1 MPDPT
6 PRTSWH
12 DVPSLRATWAGAP
25 SNDQRLADLLAT
37 AREWVE
43 LNAVEQ
49 LTPPAGDAPATIPT
63 RFAEAQYLY
72 ARYIYETARVNA
84 GADETGLDGYGG
96 TTPGLTLGRIRGR
109 LNPDPA
115 YRIG

>member
-1 MPDPT
+1 MPDPA
-6 PRTSWH
+6 PRTRWH
-12 DVPSLRATWAGAP
+12 DVASLRGTWTGAP
-25 SNDQRLADLLAT
+25 SADQRLADLLAE

-49 LTPPAGDAPATIPT
+49 LAEGATEIPT

-72 ARYIYETARVNA
+72 ARYIYETARVNP
-84 GADETGLDGYGG
+84 GSDEAGLDGYGG

-115 YRIG
+115 YRTG